1 MGPAQNV
8 RWSLKIGENE
18 DDGSERQRAATAI
31 AATTKLC
38 DVTHLWCNS
47 IFPHS
52 RQIQSNLSVDDCIY
66 VRHGLVPTFYQFCP
80 CERWSPLTRS
90 VRVCMCVSTLKTWVS
105 APMHSSG
112 TQQIFL
118 YVIIVAPMVA
128 IIIKSQCLASIGIA
142 NFLSA
147 FFKSNESKS
156 KCVCEMNE
164 RVHLFATF
172 ALQHSLRLIFDR
184 LFSKCIDFCLNLF
197 RRKFNYFMAFNK
209 FKKFFRFHLLFI
221 LRSEE
226 LLCIHHEQWF

>member
-142 NFLSA
+142 NFLFSISQIQRIQVQMRMWDEWACA
-147 FFKSNESKS
+147 FI
-156 KCVCEMNE
+156 CYI
-164 RVHLFATF
+164 RFA
-172 ALQHSLRLIFDR
+172 ALITLNIWSFIF
-184 LFSKCIDFCLNLF
+184 
-197 RRKFNYFMAFNK
+197 
-209 FKKFFRFHLLFI
+209 
-221 LRSEE
+221 
-226 LLCIHHEQWF
+226 